1 MRFNKFISA
10 LVVAGLAGLVAI
22 EARSDTIIFMDDF
35 NGENTSNGKTRYIN
49 YRSFSNWD
57 VTSGA
62 VDLLGHGQY
71 DFLPGNG
78 LYVDMQNTAS
88 RGGGTLELH
97 GGLDLEPGTY
107 DLNFDLGGSH
117 LDSGEPREL
126 NVLFG
131 NVSERFSVPFD
142 SDFVTQTLSLDL
154 TSFASGVELIF
165 QQNSTNTKRGMML
178 DNVMVTNNLPEP
190 ATLGMMIIGGLLALR
205 RHRVMS

>member
-1 MRFNKFISA
+1 MCIRD
-10 LVVAGLAGLVAI
+10 
-22 EARSDTIIFMDDF
+22 R
-35 NGENTSNGKTRYIN
+35 
-49 YRSFSNWD
+49 
-57 VTSGA
+57 
-62 VDLLGHGQY
+62 
-71 DFLPGNG
+71 
-78 LYVDMQNTAS
+78 
-88 RGGGTLELH
+88 
-97 GGLDLEPGTY
+97 
-107 DLNFDLGGSH
+107 
-117 LDSGEPREL
+117 DSGEPREL

-154 TSFASGVELIF
+154 TSFASGVEVIF

>member
-1 MRFNKFISA
+1 MRFNKFLSA
-10 LVVAGLAGLVAI
+10 LIVAGLVGLIAI
-22 EARSDTIIFMDDF
+22 EARSDTMIFIEDF
-35 NGENTSNGKTRYIN
+35 NGENTGDVKTRYRN
-49 YRSFSNWD
+49 YRSFTNWD

-62 VDLLGHGQY
+62 VDLLGHGEY

-78 LYVDMQNTAS
+78 LYVDMQNTAK

-97 GGLDLEPGTY
+97 GGLDLEPGIY
-107 DLNFDLGGSH
+107 DLKFDLGGSQ

-154 TSFASGVELIF
+154 ASFASGVELIF
-165 QQNSTNTKRGMML
+165 QQNSTNTKRGMIL
-178 DNVMVTNNLPEP
+178 DNVMVTSRLPEP

-205 RHRVMS
+205 RYRVMS